1 MGLIHIDL
9 FTTLD
14 GVAQAPGGPDEDTEG
29 GFAFGGW
36 QAPLIDEVVGAQIE
50 AGMQGLD
57 ALLLGRRTYDIFA
70 GYWPEQDQGID
81 AGIAQL
87 FNRVPK
93 YVASR
98 GTPQLDWA
106 NSTLLD
112 ADVVTAVR
120 EVRDRHDNVH
130 VIGSLD
136 FVQTLIAERLFDRLS
151 LWIYPIL
158 LGTGKHVFAGGTVP
172 SNLRIVEPARTSPSG
187 AVLVR
192 YARAE
197 GTPSTGDMSQ
207 PDRASDAA
215 SHS

>member
-14 GVAQAPGGPDEDTEG
+14 GVAQAPGGPDEDAND

-36 QAPLIDEVVGAQIE
+36 QAPLFDDVVGEQVH
-50 AGMQGLD
+50 AGMHELD

-70 GYWPEQDQGID
+70 AYWPEQEQGVD
-81 AGIAQL
+81 GGIAQL
-87 FNRVPK
+87 FNQIPK

-98 GTPQLDWA
+98 GTPTLGWA
-106 NSTLLD
+106 NSTLLGP
-112 ADVVTAVR
+112 DVSSAIAELR
-120 EVRDRHDNVH
+120 ERHDHVH

-136 FVQTLIAERLFDRLS
+136 FAQTLFAEGLFDRLS

-158 LGTGKHVFAGGTVP
+158 LGTGKQVFAAGTVP
-172 SNLRIVEPARTSPSG
+172 SNLTLLEPAATSPNG

-197 GTPSTGDMSQ
+197 GTPATGDMTQ
-207 PDRASDAA
+207 PDRA
-215 SHS
+215 